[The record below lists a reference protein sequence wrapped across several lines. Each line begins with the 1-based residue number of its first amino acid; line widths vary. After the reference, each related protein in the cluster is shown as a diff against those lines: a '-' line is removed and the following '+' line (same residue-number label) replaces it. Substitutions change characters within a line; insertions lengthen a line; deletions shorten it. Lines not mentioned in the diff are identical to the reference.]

1 MFNYLEQYMLEKHA
15 APATSLVKAL
25 DVLLAL
31 EQSPAGRG
39 VTDIARALA
48 LPKSAVHRLLV
59 TFQAC
64 GFVQQQAE
72 TSRYTLG
79 PVLARL
85 GLRAADLFTPRR
97 VARPYMEAL
106 AHEVGETI
114 FLGVLCEASVLVV
127 EKVEH
132 NQVLR
137 ISPELGTTLP
147 LRQTALGQVWL
158 AFCPVA
164 QRQALL
170 ATLVAPASVIP
181 AERALAGL
189 RQELSA
195 IAQQGF
201 AVSLET
207 WMPDICCLAVPVW
220 NRRHE
225 LVAALAVA
233 VPRSRMP
240 QPQRHDPFAHGAP
253 ALQYPTL
260 LPALL
265 RTAEQI
271 AATIP

>member
-1 MFNYLEQYMLEKHA
+1 MTEKIA

-25 DVLLAL
+25 HVLLAL
-31 EQSPAGRG
+31 EESPAGRG
-39 VTDIARALA
+39 VTDIARALG

-64 GFVQQQAE
+64 GFVQQQPE
-72 TSRYTLG
+72 TSRYALG

-97 VARPYMEAL
+97 VARPSMEAL
-106 AHEVGETI
+106 AHEVEATVL
-114 FLGVLCEASVLVV
+114 LGVLCEARIVV
-127 EKVEH
+127 VDTVEH
-132 NQVLR
+132 NQVWR
-137 ISPELGTTLP
+137 SSAELGTTLP

-158 AFCPVA
+158 AFCPAA
-164 QRQALL
+164 QREALL
-170 ATLVAPASVIP
+170 PALVAPASVVP
-181 AERALAGL
+181 AERLLAGL
-189 RQELSA
+189 RQELTA

-207 WMPDICCLAVPVW
+207 WRPAICCLAVPVW
-220 NRRHE
+220 NQRRE
-225 LVAALAVA
+225 LIAALAVA

-240 QPQRHDPFAHGAP
+240 QPQRHDPFAPGAP

-265 RTAEQI
+265 RTAERI
-271 AATIP
+271 SAAVP

>member
-1 MFNYLEQYMLEKHA
+1 MMPEKLA

-25 DVLLAL
+25 HVLLAL
-31 EQSPAGRG
+31 EHSPEGRG
-39 VTDIARALA
+39 VTDIARALG

-64 GFVQQQAE
+64 GFVQQQTE
-72 TSRYTLG
+72 SSRYTLG

-97 VARPYMEAL
+97 AARPYMEAL

-114 FLGVLCEASVLVV
+114 FLGMLCGESMLII
-127 EKVEH
+127 EKVEQS
-132 NQVLR
+132 QVLR
-137 ISPELGTTLP
+137 ISLELGTTLP
-147 LRQTALGQVWL
+147 LRQTALGQIWL
-158 AFCPVA
+158 ACCSVV
-164 QRQALL
+164 QRDTLL
-170 ATLVAPASVIP
+170 ATLVPPDSVVP
-181 AERALAGL
+181 AERVLGGL
-189 RQELSA
+189 RQELAA

-207 WMPDICCLAVPVW
+207 WRPDICCLAVPVW
-220 NRRHE
+220 NRQKE

-240 QPQRHDPFAHGAP
+240 QPQRHDPFAQGAP
-253 ALQYPTL
+253 ALQYPAL

-265 RTAEQI
+265 RAAERI
-271 AATIP
+271 SATVPS

>member
-1 MFNYLEQYMLEKHA
+1 MSEKLA
-15 APATSLVKAL
+15 APASSLVKAL

-31 EQSPAGRG
+31 EQSPEGRG
-39 VTDIARALA
+39 VTDIARALG

-64 GFVQQQAE
+64 GFVQQHAE

-97 VARPYMEAL
+97 VARPFMAAL
-106 AHEVGETI
+106 AQEVGETI
-114 FLGVLCEASVLVV
+114 FLGVLCEESVLVV

-137 ISPELGTTLP
+137 ISPELGTSLP
-147 LRQTALGQVWL
+147 LRPTALGQVWL
-158 AFCPVA
+158 AFCPAA
-164 QRQALL
+164 QRESLL
-170 ATLVAPASVIP
+170 ATLVAP
-181 AERALAGL
+181 ERVMPVERVLTGL

-195 IAQQGF
+195 VVQQGF

-207 WMPDICCLAVPVW
+207 WMPDLCCLAVPVW
-220 NRRHE
+220 NRQHE
-225 LVAALAVA
+225 LVAALAIA
-233 VPRSRMP
+233 IPRSRMP

-265 RTAEQI
+265 RTAERI
-271 AATIP
+271 AVAIP

>member
-1 MFNYLEQYMLEKHA
+1 MVEKLA

-25 DVLLAL
+25 DVLLTL
-31 EQSPAGRG
+31 EQSPEGRG
-39 VTDIARALA
+39 VTDIARALG

-72 TSRYTLG
+72 TSRYSLG

-97 VARPYMEAL
+97 VARPAMEAL
-106 AHEVGETI
+106 ACEVEEAI
-114 FLGVLCEASVLVV
+114 FLGVLCEESVLVV

-164 QRQALL
+164 QCEELL
-170 ATLVAPASVIP
+170 ATVVTPESVIP
-181 AERALAGL
+181 AERVLAGL
-189 RQELSA
+189 RQELGA
-195 IAQQGF
+195 IVQQGF

-207 WMPDICCLAVPVW
+207 WRPDICCLAVPVW

-233 VPRSRMP
+233 IPRSRMP
-240 QPQRHDPFAHGAP
+240 QPQRHDPFTHGAP

-260 LPALL
+260 LPALM
-265 RTAEQI
+265 RTAERI
-271 AATIP
+271 SATIP